1 MQDRVQKIM
10 RLSAAAVRSRICT
23 SGKSQ
28 EKIAE
33 RCLCSDWQVR
43 NWTSK
48 NTNISVSR
56 LLRTRRQS
64 GLQAGGLTDSGSG
77 SLEQG
82 IGQE

>member
-10 RLSAAAVRSRICT
+10 RLGAAAVRSRIST

-48 NTNISVSR
+48 NTNISVLR
-56 LLRTRRQS
+56 LYAL
-64 GLQAGGLTDSGSG
+64 ADSLGCKPEDLLIQVPVLSNR
-77 SLEQG
+77 E
-82 IGQE
+82 